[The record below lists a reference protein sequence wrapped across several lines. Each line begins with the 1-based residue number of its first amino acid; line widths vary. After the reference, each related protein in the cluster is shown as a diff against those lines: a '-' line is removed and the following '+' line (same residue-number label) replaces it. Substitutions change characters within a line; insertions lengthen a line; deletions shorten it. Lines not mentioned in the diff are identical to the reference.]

1 MYILTSVKVRTIK
14 SNNRQVD
21 IESVCIL
28 SHGCSNF
35 LHQPSRER
43 KKKQN
48 KRFLV
53 RKRLVTERFYHEQG
67 KHYRGYYYKTCYF
80 GLSQNKENK
89 NLKNTKISIN
99 WMKSWIFVTVFQTCT
114 GKFCRNDFVYQQTII
129 FTLIWWFFWRKGQ
142 VLAEISTNWAN
153 AFTFISS
160 NW

>member
-1 MYILTSVKVRTIK
+1 M
-14 SNNRQVD
+14 
-21 IESVCIL
+21 CIL
-28 SHGCSNF
+28 SDGCSNF

-80 GLSQNKENK
+80 GLSQNEENK

-114 GKFCRNDFVYQQTII
+114 GKWILQKWLCV
-129 FTLIWWFFWRKGQ
+129 
-142 VLAEISTNWAN
+142 STNNNFYPYLVVFLKKRASFSKN
-153 AFTFISS
+153 KHKLSKRFHVY
-160 NW
+160 